1 MNFATLLFP
10 GNFVP
15 YHVVDYAINWAKE
28 NEGSLVVL
36 FVSNRHV
43 QPEGYPF
50 PSDIDMAEELTTVAD
65 ADRIVREVIGKEIRY
80 IEKRAGAA
88 HIPLKCEILYSPSV
102 KILFSKLNRSDIIF
116 IDKDLDDH
124 PDLMEGLDF
133 SIEDLREKTA
143 TTIME
148 IGRMDKYGD
157 TVY

>member
-36 FVSNRHV
+36 FVLNKHV
-43 QPEGYPF
+43 PREEYPF
-50 PSDIDMAEELTTVAD
+50 PSDIDMAEDLTTVAD
-65 ADRIVREVIGKEIRY
+65 SDRVVRNVIGKEIRY

-88 HIPLKCEILYSPSV
+88 HIPLKCEILYSPPV
-102 KILFSKLNRSDIIF
+102 KNLFSKLNRSDIVF

-124 PDLMEGLDF
+124 LDLLEGLDF
-133 SIEDLREKTA
+133 TIEDIREKSA
-143 TTIME
+143 TSVME
-148 IGRMDKYGD
+148 IGSMDRYSD

>member
-1 MNFATLLFP
+1 
-10 GNFVP
+10 
-15 YHVVDYAINWAKE
+15 VDYAINWAKE

-36 FVSNRHV
+36 FVSNKHV
-43 QPEGYPF
+43 PREDYPF

-65 ADRIVREVIGKEIRY
+65 ADRVVREVIGKEIRY

-102 KILFSKLNRSDIIF
+102 KNLFSKLNRSDIVF

-124 PDLMEGLDF
+124 PDLLDEVDF
-133 SIEDLREKTA
+133 SIEDIRDKTA
-143 TTIME
+143 TSVLE
-148 IGRMDKYGD
+148 IGRMDRYSD